1 MLPFRVSSDSARSR
15 LHPRLFARLKN
26 AVLASL
32 RLSANTSSLI
42 GSSHP
47 NLSLSADPHWAMAR
61 HPAGALSI
69 SLNLPAHGP
78 ACQFPTHL
86 PTSSCTCWP
95 AARSLCQSQIDRGAF
110 CPPLNMRTIPLL
122 AHQSLIAIW
131 PSTSLN
137 PSP

>member
-15 LHPRLFARLKN
+15 LHPFLFAPLKK

-32 RLSANTSSLI
+32 RLSANTSFLI

-61 HPAGALSI
+61 DPAGALFI
-69 SLNLPAHGP
+69 RDPAGALFINLNLPAHGP

-86 PTSSCTCWP
+86 PTSSCTQACRP
-95 AARSLCQSQIDRGAF
+95 AARSLRANHKLTVARS
-110 CPPLNMRTIPLL
+110 
-122 AHQSLIAIW
+122 AHH
-131 PSTSLN
+131 STCVPFHYWLSSRL
-137 PSP
+137 